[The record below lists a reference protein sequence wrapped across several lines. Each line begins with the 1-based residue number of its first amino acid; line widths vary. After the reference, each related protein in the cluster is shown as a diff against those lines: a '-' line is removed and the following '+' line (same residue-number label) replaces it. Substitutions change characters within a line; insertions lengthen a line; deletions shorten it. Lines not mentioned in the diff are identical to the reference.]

1 MQSFDIE
8 EAHSLIMQIDF
19 PLYPW
24 ALFGSN
30 ALVNFIISPV
40 QKSKVGSLFSFWK
53 IRFFDRELL
62 LTIVLH
68 CLLKKSLNK
77 FDFAEKSV
85 TSR

>member
-8 EAHSLIMQIDF
+8 EEHSLIMEIDF
-19 PLYPW
+19 SLCPW

-30 ALVNFIISPV
+30 ALVNFIIAPV

-53 IRFFDRELL
+53 IRFVDRELF

-68 CLLKKSLNK
+68 CLLKKLLNK